1 PAAAQHAD
9 GRAHRVVA
17 DAGLL
22 RRLRG
27 EAAGGADP
35 LLAAG
40 RALAGADRRL
50 GGPGRHPAQ
59 DRRLRHAA
67 LRPAAVPACLGAVRA
82 DRDVAGRVR
91 HPLRRR
97 AGLCAERHQAA
108 GGLHQHQ
115 PHGLRADRHLRRHR
129 AGAAGRGD
137 QHAGARHLGRR
148 AVHPLRRNLR
158 APAHARP
165 ARDGRP
171 VVALPVPAADRAVL
185 RRRQPGP
192 AGPGQLRRRIP
203 DPDRHL
209 PGGAAGHGV
218 RHQRPDPRRRLRP
231 DLRAACLLRPGARP
245 RKQDARRPQPPRTRH
260 HADPDGP
267 AGVLRP
273 LPAAG
278 AGPVQGA
285 DARGAGDLPGSPGH
299 AGAGPR
305 RGCAV
310 NFSLNW
316 NQWQA
321 LAPILIVS
329 FTIMWVMVAIAFRR
343 HHWWNATVVAVGLNV
358 ALVSATYLVLPQL
371 ADQLPAYLQGPIA
384 KMLAY
389 FGHPPLPQTV
399 TPLLIIDSY
408 ACFYMGLVLAAGLAT
423 ATLTFAYMEG
433 YKSNQEEVYIL
444 LALSALGGLVVV
456 CSRHFAAFFIGLE
469 LLSLPLYG
477 MIGYLVKE
485 RRSLEASMKYLVL
498 SAVASAFILFGMA
511 LVFAMTG
518 TLAFD
523 EIGRAASGIRGPD
536 HVVLMVAGCL
546 LLVGIGFKL
555 SLAPFHLWTPDVYE

>member
-1 PAAAQHAD
+1 
-9 GRAHRVVA
+9 
-17 DAGLL
+17 
-22 RRLRG
+22 
-27 EAAGGADP
+27 
-35 LLAAG
+35 
-40 RALAGADRRL
+40 
-50 GGPGRHPAQ
+50 
-59 DRRLRHAA
+59 
-67 LRPAAVPACLGAVRA
+67 
-82 DRDVAGRVR
+82 
-91 HPLRRR
+91 
-97 AGLCAERHQAA
+97 
-108 GGLHQHQ
+108 
-115 PHGLRADRHLRRHR
+115 
-129 AGAAGRGD
+129 
-137 QHAGARHLGRR
+137 
-148 AVHPLRRNLR
+148 
-158 APAHARP
+158 
-165 ARDGRP
+165 
-171 VVALPVPAADRAVL
+171 
-185 RRRQPGP
+185 
-192 AGPGQLRRRIP
+192 
-203 DPDRHL
+203 
-209 PGGAAGHGV
+209 
-218 RHQRPDPRRRLRP
+218 
-231 DLRAACLLRPGARP
+231 
-245 RKQDARRPQPPRTRH
+245 
-260 HADPDGP
+260 
-267 AGVLRP
+267 
-273 LPAAG
+273 
-278 AGPVQGA
+278 
-285 DARGAGDLPGSPGH
+285 ARGAGDLPGSPGH

-555 SLAPFHLWTPDVYE
+555 SLAPFHLWTPDVYEGAPAPVAAYLATASKTAVLALLLRYFVETKAYQSAGLMDVLTAVAILSIVLGNLLALLQDNIKRLLAYSSIAHFGYVLVAFIATGALAT